1 MKVDKYSVFP
11 FLKWFPLVNRNT
23 IKADFVAGIMGA
35 IIVLPQ
41 GVAFAII
48 AGMPPIYG
56 LYTAIITPIVAALFG
71 SSHHLV
77 SGPTTTSSIA
87 VFASV
92 SLFAIPQSE
101 NYIMLVLCLTV
112 MVGLIQFSLGI
123 ARLGSLV
130 NFISHSVVVGYTAGA
145 ALLIATYQIKHIVGL
160 NVPDGSNFLETW
172 SFVFSHVAQI
182 NPYIFVIGASTILI
196 ALLSKRFL
204 PKLPN
209 LLIAMIFGTAIA
221 LFIGIDAFHIPVVGK
236 MPRGLPS
243 FNIPEFNYRI
253 ITDLIP
259 SAFAVAMLGSIE
271 VFSISRSIATR
282 SRQRLD
288 NNQEFIG
295 LGLSNMVG
303 GFFSCYAG
311 SGSFTRSGLNYSS
324 GAKTPMAAIL
334 AAVFLML
341 IVLLVAPWAAYLPI
355 PTMGGIILLV
365 AYSLIDFKSIRQI
378 SRSSKSEI
386 AVLMISSV
394 SILFLDLQ
402 FAILVG
408 VLFSLIFYLMRTS
421 KPKVVFLAP
430 GVINDERKF
439 INVELHNLTEC
450 PQLHIIRIDGS
461 LFFGA
466 VESIKNTLYE
476 LSETKKHILIV
487 GSGINFIDVS
497 GAELLVTEAERL
509 QSMGGGLYFSHL
521 KKPVRDFLNND
532 YRAKIGDSNFFFS
545 KESAI
550 STIYDRLEAPICQS
564 CTARIF
570 SECNKKP
577 K

>member
-1 MKVDKYSVFP
+1 MKVDKYSFFP
-11 FLKWFPLVNRNT
+11 FLKWFPKVNRNT
-23 IKADFVAGIMGA
+23 LKDDLLAGITGA

-48 AGMPPIYG
+48 AGVPPIYG

-71 SSHHLV
+71 SSYHLV

-112 MVGLIQFSLGI
+112 MVGLIQLSLGI
-123 ARLGSLV
+123 ARLGALV

-160 NVPDGSNFLETW
+160 NIPNDSNFLEIW
-172 SFVFSHVAQI
+172 AFVFSHLSQI
-182 NPYIFVIGASTILI
+182 NPYVFIVGVSTII
-196 ALLSKRFL
+196 VALLVKRFV
-204 PKLPN
+204 PKLPY
-209 LLIAMIFGTAIA
+209 LLMAMFVGTAVA
-221 LFIGIDAFHIPVVGK
+221 LVIGIEAYHIPVVGK

-243 FNIPEFNYRI
+243 FQIPEFNYKI
-253 ITDLIP
+253 ITDLLP

-271 VFSISRSIATR
+271 VFSISRSIATQ
-282 SRQRLD
+282 SKQRLD
-288 NNQEFIG
+288 SNQEFIG
-295 LGLSNMVG
+295 LGLSNIVG

-311 SGSFTRSGLNYSS
+311 SGSFTRSALNYSS
-324 GAKTPMAAIL
+324 GAKTPVAAIL
-334 AAVFLML
+334 AAIVLML
-341 IVLLVAPWAAYLPI
+341 IVFLVAPWAAYLPI
-355 PTMGGIILLV
+355 PTMGGIIMLV
-365 AYSLIDFKSIRQI
+365 AYSLIDFKSIRKI

-386 AVLMISSV
+386 AVLIITSV

-402 FAILVG
+402 FAILIG
-408 VLFSLIFYLMRTS
+408 VFFSLIFYLMRTS
-421 KPKVVFLAP
+421 KPKVVSLAP
-430 GVINDERKF
+430 NIIEGERKF
-439 INVELHNLTEC
+439 MNVDLYQIQEC

-476 LSETKKHILIV
+476 LSETKKYILII

-497 GAELLVTEAERL
+497 GRR
-509 QSMGGGLYFSHL
+509 G
-521 KKPVRDFLNND
+521 KR
-532 YRAKIGDSNFFFS
+532 
-545 KESAI
+545 
-550 STIYDRLEAPICQS
+550 PIPCW
-564 CTARIF
+564 
-570 SECNKKP
+570 
-577 K
+577 